1 MRLIILGGQGV
12 ASANSPS
19 LHQRAQGVARTST
32 GRLLL
37 TACHDAFIEELLST
51 FTWDTPNIHAN
62 AFPTADA
69 LLAIPTGNDVHNTIL
84 SMTRTCLIQ
93 SLLLLEWLESSKH
106 RTIDSP
112 TVILPFSSGILAA
125 YALSA
130 ARNIPSFITYAVDA
144 FKIAFWIGY
153 RVHLYRQ
160 AFLISHNV
168 APSLPWSLVVAGLTI
183 AEARRLLEICVT
195 DLPSLS
201 VTAITD
207 TTCITISGHPD
218 DLLFFKQHHIPSHCT
233 THDPGLSTLYHSPL
247 YATALHDEVLQDLR
261 RRDVTLPPFASLR
274 IPIRSA
280 ATSDVLEDPA
290 QDVMDAIVRSITI
303 LPVNWLET
311 LDRQLQFIPSH
322 SSVEI
327 VNVGPGVG
335 LARGVKRRLGE
346 SARLADICEG
356 VYPAP
361 EAAQEPIAI
370 VGMAVRVPGA
380 RSPDEL
386 WTCLEQGLNMVSPIP
401 EARFKVSDYTGAT
414 NSSTRKMRASMGNFI
429 DGADEFDAAFFG
441 ISPREARS
449 MDPQQRIPL
458 QTAYEALESAGYV
471 PDATPTFM
479 RETFGCYIGAATN
492 DYVQNLRHDIDV
504 CYSPGTLQSFL
515 SGRISY
521 AFKLGGPSVVIDTA
535 CSSSLAAIHA
545 ACRAIASG
553 DCVAALAGGVNI
565 ITSPDMFIGLDRA
578 HMLSPTGQ
586 CKSFDASADGY
597 CRGEGSAMFVLKK
610 LSDALTEQDTILGV
624 IRGVEINH
632 SGRAPSITHP
642 HADAQAALFRRLM
655 AKAGMSPSRVGVVEA
670 HGTGTQAGDPTEL
683 KSIRQVFATGQQL
696 RVTSIKA
703 NIGHLEAA
711 SGAAGVAKVL
721 MMFKHKKVP
730 PQISLKML
738 NPHIEPMEGSGMEI
752 STRMADWQVDEG
764 ASRVAVV
771 NNFGIA
777 GSNATLLLEE
787 YVSPDDGAVKDDG
800 GRAHIFG
807 LSAKTEVQLEERRV
821 ALLHWLRDPAC
832 QSFALSD
839 IAYTLA
845 ARSQIH
851 PHRLAVCASACEE
864 LCARLSDA
872 PIRTVIDA
880 KEPVIFVFSGQGGQY
895 LGMGKQLYE
904 TSAVFRRVVDD
915 CERVLLGS
923 GLTGARDVIIGVLHD
938 TASHTGIEAYQAAT
952 FVLECGLLEMYK
964 SWGIV
969 PDAVVGH
976 SLGEYVAMVAAQV
989 LTREDALYIVGKR
1002 ARLMTTICDVTA
1014 TGMVA
1019 VKYPPIDVRSLI
1031 DSEFSCGLSIACING
1046 PSECVVAGT
1055 VQLLDDFLVALK
1067 ARGIP
1072 CVRLEVPYGY
1082 HSKAM
1087 APIVDEL
1094 DKVCEGI
1101 ALRPP
1106 SIPIASNVLGTI
1118 VPSGDATTFTST
1130 YFSRHCRE
1138 PVQFH
1143 DNIHGLLHDAA
1154 YTNAVWIELGPHST
1168 TLPMVRS
1175 CAGTSDNKP
1184 LCLASLRRKEDP
1196 WSTLSSA
1203 LSQLYTTST
1212 PVRWREVFVDMA
1224 HVRNIPFLPSYPFAK
1239 DRYWVAFR
1247 EDATPVPS
1255 SLSSIAHPTLRD
1267 MHQAAGHGGPTTFS
1281 VPIRDLKTLI
1291 EGHTVGSWPLYP
1303 ASLYLEQ
1310 IYAAVGLT
1318 LSRGSSASFFV
1329 VRDVKFLR
1337 ALVLRPEEHRKVVI
1351 EVAPAKQLGNVRV
1364 SSSSPSA
1371 IEVLHATAEYRIEG
1385 LARILAA
1392 FERHSPVL
1400 RYSLK
1405 AISDDLGCR
1414 IFDKESVYKLFS
1426 RVVTYSPRYQA
1437 VETLRIAA
1445 DGLSAGAIVKIDD
1458 DDNGLSKS
1466 LASAHPIF
1474 LDAMLHVPG
1483 LLCNINC
1490 DENDVY
1496 ICTNVGKVIIAPG
1509 LDALGQSFQVYASI
1523 HVHDDGTASATSYAL
1538 LDGGFAL
1545 VAKISDLVFRKIKL
1559 HVLHKNLA
1567 TPLEARLLAKEPA
1580 VTTSDCAAVAAII
1593 GEVLGIPAERLV
1605 HHTDLHDYGLDSLTS
1620 IEARHLFKLRCN
1632 LQLPVDFFVAH
1643 RTVRQI
1649 AAYLETCI
1657 PQRNLGPNAETLQ
1670 PRLIQQPSTGELDPL
1685 ILIHDGS
1692 GLIDYYERLP
1702 PMDRQIWGIP
1712 SPTGDGTQSLKDM
1725 AASYAQ
1731 FISMT
1736 FSVPVILGGWS
1747 FGGVVAYEA
1756 ACLLAAQGV
1765 AVRGVILID
1774 SPGPSGHVPLSPEVI
1789 EVAIGLNAGVGA
1801 KTLRPLL
1808 EAQFARNARLL
1819 AEYEPAR
1826 DRTEP
1831 RLAFLRCRDGFSSPS
1846 LTEDV
1851 PRWLADRS
1859 DDDQEIVGAWEEH
1872 VGAPM
1877 KVWDIP
1883 GHHFEPFLPKNIAA
1897 ASVALT
1903 EACCYLAKADTWPQ
1917 IPKV

>member
-1 MRLIILGGQGV
+1 MRLIILGGQGA

-19 LHQRAQGVARTST
+19 LHQRAQGVARTSA

-37 TACHDAFIEELLST
+37 AACHDAFSEELLST
-51 FTWDTPNIHAN
+51 STWDTPDIHTN
-62 AFPTADA
+62 AFSTADA
-69 LLAIPTGNDVHNTIL
+69 LLAIPAGNDVHNAIL

-106 RTIDSP
+106 RTTDSP
-112 TVILPFSSGILAA
+112 AVILPFSSGILAA

-130 ARNIPSFITYAVDA
+130 ARNIPSFITYVVDA

-153 RVHLYRQ
+153 RVHRYRQ
-160 AFLISHNV
+160 EFLTSHDV
-168 APSLPWSLVVAGLTI
+168 APSLPWSLVVAGLTL
-183 AEARRLLEICVT
+183 AKARRLLEICAT

-201 VTAITD
+201 ITAITD

-233 THDPGLSTLYHSPL
+233 THDPGLSTLYHFPL

-261 RRDVTLPPFASLR
+261 LREVDFPAFAALR

-280 ATSDVLEDPA
+280 ATSDVLDDPR
-290 QDVMDAIVRSITI
+290 QDAMDAILRSITV

-311 LDRQLQFIPSH
+311 VDRQLLSIPPESE
-322 SSVEI
+322 VEI
-327 VNVGPGVG
+327 INVGPGGG
-335 LARGVKRRLGE
+335 LARAIKRRLGKR
-346 SARLADICEG
+346 ARLVDICESAG
-356 VYPAP
+356 QAP
-361 EAAQEPIAI
+361 DPIQEPIAI
-370 VGMAVRVPGA
+370 VGMAVHVPGA
-380 RSPDEL
+380 RAPDEL
-386 WTCLEQGLNMVSPIP
+386 WTSLENGMNMVSSIP
-401 EARFKVSDYTGAT
+401 EARFMVSNYTGAA

-449 MDPQQRIPL
+449 MDPQQRILL
-458 QTAYEALESAGYV
+458 QTAYEALESAGYI
-471 PDATPTFM
+471 PDATPTSL

-492 DYVQNLRHDIDV
+492 DYVQNLRHEIDV
-504 CYSPGTLQSFL
+504 CYSSGTLQSFL

-521 AFKLGGPSVVIDTA
+521 ALKLGGPSVVYDTA
-535 CSSSLAAIHA
+535 CSSSLVAIHA
-545 ACRAIASG
+545 ACRAIANG
-553 DCVAALAGGVNI
+553 DCTAALAGGVNI

-578 HMLSPTGQ
+578 HMLSHTGQ
-586 CKSFDASADGY
+586 CKSFDVSADGY

-610 LSDALTEQDTILGV
+610 LSDALAEQDAILGI

-655 AKAGMSPSRVGVVEA
+655 STAGMSSSRVGVVEA
-670 HGTGTQAGDPTEL
+670 HGTGTQAGDPTEM
-683 KSIRQVFATGQQL
+683 KSIREVFATGQQL
-696 RVTSIKA
+696 RVTSVKA

-730 PQISLKML
+730 PQISLKIL
-738 NPHIEPMEGSGMEI
+738 NPRIEPMEGSGMEI
-752 STRMADWQVDEG
+752 STRTTDWDVDEG
-764 ASRVAVV
+764 ATRVAVV

-787 YVSPDDGAVKDDG
+787 YVSPDDGAADVDG
-800 GRAHIFG
+800 RKAHIFG
-807 LSAKTEVQLEERRV
+807 VSAKTEGQLEERRD
-821 ALLHWLRDPAC
+821 ALLRWLRDPA
-832 QSFALSD
+832 SRSISLSD
-839 IAYTLA
+839 IAYTLT

-851 PHRLAVCASACEE
+851 HHRLAVYASSREE
-864 LCARLSDA
+864 LCARLSGA
-872 PIRTVIDA
+872 SVRPVVDA
-880 KEPVIFVFSGQGGQY
+880 KEPTIFVFSGQGGQY
-895 LGMGKQLYE
+895 LGMGKQLYG
-904 TSAVFRRVVDD
+904 TSTVFRRVVDD
-915 CERVLLGS
+915 CERILLGS
-923 GLTGARDVIIGVLHD
+923 GLTGAKDVVVGSLHD
-938 TASHTGIEAYQAAT
+938 TTPRAETEAYQAAT

-976 SLGEYVAMVAAQV
+976 SLGEYVALVAAGV
-989 LTREDALYIVGKR
+989 LKREDALYIVGKR
-1002 ARLMTTICDVTA
+1002 ARLMATACDVAT

-1019 VKYPPIDVRSLI
+1019 VKYPPIDVQSLI
-1031 DSEFSCGLSIACING
+1031 ELDFADSLSIACYNG
-1046 PSECVVAGT
+1046 PSECVVAGP
-1055 VQLLDDFLVALK
+1055 VRLLGDFLATLK

-1072 CVRLEVPYGY
+1072 CVRLEVPFGF
-1082 HSKAM
+1082 HSQAM
-1087 APIVDEL
+1087 TPIVDDL

-1101 ALRPP
+1101 ALKPP
-1106 SIPIASNVLGTI
+1106 SISIASNVLGTI
-1118 VPSGDATTFTST
+1118 VPTGDTTTFTST

-1143 DNIHGLLHDAA
+1143 DNIHGLLHSAA
-1154 YTNAVWIELGPHST
+1154 YLNAIWIELGPHST
-1168 TLPMVRS
+1168 SLPMVRS
-1175 CAGTSDNKP
+1175 CAGTSGATP

-1196 WSTLSSA
+1196 WSTMSAA
-1203 LSQLYTTST
+1203 LSQLYTTNT
-1212 PVRWREVFVDMA
+1212 PVRWRAVFADMP
-1224 HVRNIPFLPSYPFAK
+1224 HVRNVPFLPPYPFAK
-1239 DRYWVAFR
+1239 DRYWVPFR
-1247 EDATPVPS
+1247 EDAISVPS
-1255 SLSSIAHPTLRD
+1255 SLSSISHPTLRD
-1267 MHQAAGHGGPTTFS
+1267 MCRAAGPAGPTTFS

-1303 ASLYLEQ
+1303 ASLYFEQ
-1310 IYAAVGLT
+1310 IYAAVTLT
-1318 LSRGSSASFFV
+1318 LSEGTSASVFV
-1329 VRDVKFLR
+1329 VRDVKFQR
-1337 ALVLRPEEHRKVVI
+1337 ALVLQPEEQRKVVVDVTS
-1351 EVAPAKQLGNVRV
+1351 EQQLGTVRV
-1364 SSSSPSA
+1364 SSSSPFA
-1371 IEVLHATAEYRIEG
+1371 IETLHASAEYRIEDP
-1385 LARILAA
+1385 ARVLAA
-1392 FERHSPVL
+1392 FERHSPIL
-1400 RYSLK
+1400 RFSLK
-1405 AISDDLGCR
+1405 AITGDPGGR
-1414 IFDKESVYKLFS
+1414 NFDKESVYKLFA
-1426 RVVTYSPRYQA
+1426 RVVNYSAQYQA

-1445 DGLSAGAIVKIDD
+1445 DGLTAVAIVKIDD
-1458 DDNGLSKS
+1458 DDSMPS
-1466 LASAHPIF
+1466 APAHPIF

-1483 LLCNINC
+1483 FLCNVNC
-1490 DENDVY
+1490 DKDDVY
-1496 ICTNVGKVIIAPG
+1496 ICTNIGKVVIAPA
-1509 LDALGQSFQVYASI
+1509 LDVLGKDFQVYAI
-1523 HVHDDGTASATSYAL
+1523 IDVRDDGTACATSYAL
-1538 LDGGFAL
+1538 LDGSTTL
-1545 VAKISDLVFRKIKL
+1545 VAKVSDIVFRKVKL
-1559 HVLHKNLA
+1559 QALHKTLA
-1567 TPLEARLLAKEPA
+1567 MPLEARPLTNVPA
-1580 VTTSDCAAVAAII
+1580 VATSDCAAVAAII
-1593 GEVLGIPAERLV
+1593 GEVLGIPAERLI

-1632 LQLPVDFFVAH
+1632 VQLPVDFFVAH
-1643 RTVRQI
+1643 RTIRQI
-1649 AAYLETCI
+1649 AAYLDTCV

-1670 PRLIQQPSTGELDPL
+1670 PRLIQQPFTGELDPL

-1712 SPTGDGTQSLKDM
+1712 SPTGNGTQSLTDM

-1731 FISMT
+1731 FIGMT
-1736 FSVPVILGGWS
+1736 FTVPVILGGWS

-1774 SPGPSGHVPLSPEVI
+1774 SPSPSGHVPLSPEVI
-1789 EVAIGLNAGVGA
+1789 EVAIGLNGGVGA

-1826 DRTEP
+1826 NRVEP

-1846 LTEDV
+1846 LTKGV
-1851 PRWLADRS
+1851 PLWLADRS
-1859 DDDQEIVGAWEEH
+1859 DDNQEIVGAWESH
-1872 VGAPM
+1872 VGSPM

-1897 ASVALT
+1897 ASVALR
-1903 EACCYLAKADTWPQ
+1903 EACCYLAQADTWPH